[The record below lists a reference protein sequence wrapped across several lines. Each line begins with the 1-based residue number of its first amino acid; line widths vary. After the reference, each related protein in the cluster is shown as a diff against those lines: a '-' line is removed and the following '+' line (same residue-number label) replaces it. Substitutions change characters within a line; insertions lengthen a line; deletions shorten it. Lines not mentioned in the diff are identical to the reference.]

1 MQEAMEKQI
10 DNAMFS
16 GNPIQDVLQDMQ
28 NPNANPMATRSE
40 VSYNLTED
48 QHTEREYQ
56 HEQRELMNMGMGM
69 DANSRKIE
77 SKDQMWKPAP
87 IIQQRM
93 QQQEDYQSEQQLS
106 ITQKLA
112 KLREEALQQS

>member
-1 MQEAMEKQI
+1 
-10 DNAMFS
+10 
-16 GNPIQDVLQDMQ
+16 
-28 NPNANPMATRSE
+28 MATRSE

-56 HEQRELMNMGMGM
+56 QEQREMMNMGMGM

-87 IIQQRM
+87 IIQ
-93 QQQEDYQSEQQLS
+93 
-106 ITQKLA
+106 
-112 KLREEALQQS
+112 

>member
-1 MQEAMEKQI
+1 
-10 DNAMFS
+10 
-16 GNPIQDVLQDMQ
+16 
-28 NPNANPMATRSE
+28 MATRSE

-48 QHTEREYQ
+48 QNTERDYQ
-56 HEQRELMNMGMGM
+56 HELRDQMNMGMGM

-93 QQQEDYQSEQQLS
+93 QQEDYQSEQQLS
-106 ITQKLA
+106 IT
-112 KLREEALQQS
+112 